1 MTKKYICM
9 EDAIENIR
17 HMMDYDGFR
26 EGDCVSRRAVIGI
39 LDSMKAE
46 VIPEIDWAFTSV
58 TRNIGH
64 RKLIDA
70 YEFADM
76 WRSYAITDEQ
86 RELSDRIAR
95 SAEEFRE
102 AKTDFTEFI
111 EKRLEETAGPE
122 HYYLEKLMRDWRD
135 HE

>member
-1 MTKKYICM
+1 MTKKYICV

-46 VIPEIDWAFTSV
+46 VIVGIDLAV
-58 TRNIGH
+58 TRDDGH

-86 RELSDRIAR
+86 WELSDRIAR
-95 SAEEFRE
+95 SAEEFHE

>member
-1 MTKKYICM
+1 MTKKYICV

-46 VIPEIDWAFTSV
+46 VIVGIDLAV
-58 TRNIGH
+58 TRDDGH

-95 SAEEFRE
+95 SAEEFHE

-111 EKRLEETAGPE
+111 EKRLEETARPE

>member
-1 MTKKYICM
+1 MTKKYICV

-95 SAEEFRE
+95 SAEEFHE
-102 AKTDFTEFI
+102 AKTGNNRPGTQVPGYFI
-111 EKRLEETAGPE
+111 TGRPTLHRAF
-122 HYYLEKLMRDWRD
+122 YQSIS
-135 HE
+135 